1 MIRSKNRV
9 LTILVL
15 CNLVLCDFALTQL
28 QNLHR
33 FSYLGNKCWFHVI
46 WHRQYMASLIFC
58 RKLIESDSTVI
69 ISVTCYALILLL
81 YNHAA
86 HLLSS
91 TALTFLT
98 NMNEK
103 YRSASPTVIHIKNQ
117 WKTIGTEE
125 KLDVISWL

>member
-1 MIRSKNRV
+1 V
-9 LTILVL
+9 PAGLVL
-15 CNLVLCDFALTQL
+15 CNLILCNFALTQL
-28 QNLHR
+28 QNLHH
-33 FSYLGNKCWFHVI
+33 FSNLCNKCWSHVI
-46 WHRQYMASLIFC
+46 WHRQYMALLIFC
-58 RKLIESDSTVI
+58 RKLAENDITVTAP
-69 ISVTCYALILLL
+69 VTCYALILLL

-91 TALTFLT
+91 PTALTFLT

-103 YRSASPTVIHIKNQ
+103 YRSASPGTIHMKNR